1 VKSYQLHPE
10 VYGDL
15 DDIHDY
21 VQGFNPAAADRVLDE
36 FLVAFDLLARFPHQG
51 HFRSDLTSKPLR
63 FKVIQNYLIA
73 YAYETKPLW
82 IVAVIDGRRNPRVI
96 ASILRARE

>member
-1 VKSYQLHPE
+1 MVFIQKSTATWMIYTTTFRGSIQRL
-10 VYGDL
+10 
-15 DDIHDY
+15 
-21 VQGFNPAAADRVLDE
+21 QTAFSMS

-63 FKVIQNYLIA
+63 FKVIRNYLIA
-73 YAYETKPLW
+73 YAYEMKPLW

-96 ASILRARE
+96 ASILRDRE

>member
-1 VKSYQLHPE
+1 MKSYQLHPE

-21 VQGFNPAAADRVLDE
+21 IQAFNPAAADRVLDE

-51 HFRSDLTSKPLR
+51 HLRSDPTSKPLR
-63 FKVIQNYLIA
+63 FKAIRNYLIA
-73 YAYETKPLW
+73 YSHELKPIW
-82 IVAVIDGRRNPRVI
+82 IVAVVDGHRNPRVI
-96 ASILRARE
+96 AAVLRDRE